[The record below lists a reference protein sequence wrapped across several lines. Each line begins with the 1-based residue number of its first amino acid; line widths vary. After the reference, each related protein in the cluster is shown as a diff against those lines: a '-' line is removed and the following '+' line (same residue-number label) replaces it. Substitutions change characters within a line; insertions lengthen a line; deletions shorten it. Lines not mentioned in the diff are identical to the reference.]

1 MYIANLF
8 LFSALLSSSSSSSLF
23 SFPWYQLIHDS
34 SHIAHFTTV

>member
-8 LFSALLSSSSSSSLF
+8 LFSALLSSSSSSLF